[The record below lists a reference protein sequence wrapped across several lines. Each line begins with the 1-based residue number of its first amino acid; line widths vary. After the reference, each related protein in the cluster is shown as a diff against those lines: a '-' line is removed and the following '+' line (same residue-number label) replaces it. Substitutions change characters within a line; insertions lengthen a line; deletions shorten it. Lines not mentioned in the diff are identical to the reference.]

1 MQRDGIIDG
10 AVSTSTSDSD
20 SDSEEYRLIR
30 DSEARQLFKSSQNTL
45 FQEERIEVMLKHKY
59 PLIVSSLSIYVPM
72 MCVIGSE
79 REASSDAAAE
89 REQLSPGQQEKSR
102 NIQ

>member
-20 SDSEEYRLIR
+20 SEEHRLIR

-45 FQEERIEVMLKHKY
+45 FQEERIEVMLDY
-59 PLIVSSLSIYVPM
+59 
-72 MCVIGSE
+72 
-79 REASSDAAAE
+79 
-89 REQLSPGQQEKSR
+89 
-102 NIQ
+102 

>member
-10 AVSTSTSDSD
+10 AVSTSASTSD

-59 PLIVSSLSIYVPM
+59 PLIVSSLSINVPV
-72 MCVIGSE
+72 MCVVGSE
-79 REASSDAAAE
+79 REAGRDAAAE
-89 REQLSPGQQEKSR
+89 REQLSPG
-102 NIQ
+102 

>member
-10 AVSTSTSDSD
+10 AVSTSTSTSD

-59 PLIVSSLSIYVPM
+59 PLML
-72 MCVIGSE
+72 
-79 REASSDAAAE
+79 A
-89 REQLSPGQQEKSR
+89 
-102 NIQ
+102 